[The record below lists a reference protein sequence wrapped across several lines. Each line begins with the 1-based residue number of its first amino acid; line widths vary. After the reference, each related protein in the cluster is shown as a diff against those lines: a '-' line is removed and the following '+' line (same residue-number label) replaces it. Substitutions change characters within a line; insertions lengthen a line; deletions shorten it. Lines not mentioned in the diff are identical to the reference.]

1 MKKILNILF
10 LILLSKW
17 SIALD
22 DYKEMPEG
30 IYFNDKNHTSVTFRV
45 SHMGLSMYTAR
56 FAEVKSELIFDPKHP
71 ELSKVTAVV
80 YPSSIRTDYPEKSK
94 LDFDKKLAMD
104 ENWFNALKFPEI
116 RFESKKVQKTGDD
129 KAIITGDLTMF
140 GVTKSVNLNTEFNG
154 SYKSKPVAN
163 VPALGFSATTKI
175 KRSDWGFN
183 NYVPVIGDEVEII
196 IEIEFHKE
204 LER

>member
-1 MKKILNILF
+1 MKKIF
-10 LILLSKW
+10 GILLTLMFSKL
-17 SIALD
+17 AFAFD

-56 FAEVKSELIFDPKHP
+56 FAEVKSELIFDPKYP
-71 ELSKVTAVV
+71 ELSRVNAVI
-80 YPSSIRTDYPEKSK
+80 YPSSIRTDYPERAK

-104 ENWFNALKFPEI
+104 ENWFNVLKFPEI
-116 RFESKKVQKTGDD
+116 RFASKKVQRIGDD

-140 GVTKSVNLNTEFNG
+140 GITKSISLTAIFNG
-154 SYKSKPVAN
+154 AYIFKPVAN
-163 VPALGFSATTKI
+163 LPALGFSATTKI

-183 NYVPVIGDEVEII
+183 NYVPVIGDEVEVI

-204 LER
+204 LES